1 MEIPPRHGR
10 GREPRLRGI
19 SFYKK
24 EHCAQKF
31 AQTVYVHCRSVS
43 CGLIKEVVT
52 IKKYIRIN
60 ERIRVPQVRVVGHEG
75 GQLGVMTVQKAMEIA
90 SQNELDLVEVAPSAS
105 PPVCRIIDY
114 SKFKYDQEKKEREA
128 KKHQKQGKLK
138 EIRLKPNIDDHD
150 YQTKLKQA
158 ITFLSKR
165 DKVKVS
171 LFFRGRQME
180 HLDLGRK
187 IIDRFVTD
195 TQHNAQLEKNPSLEG
210 RVISLVLSPK

>member
-1 MEIPPRHGR
+1 M
-10 GREPRLRGI
+10 
-19 SFYKK
+19 
-24 EHCAQKF
+24 
-31 AQTVYVHCRSVS
+31 
-43 CGLIKEVVT
+43 
-52 IKKYIRIN
+52 
-60 ERIRVPQVRVVGHEG
+60 PQVRVVGHEG